1 MSAERRSLFSPRLV
15 VGVVVLAFGSLLL
28 LENTGILAEAD
39 PYLRQLWP
47 VGAFA
52 LAGAC
57 WLHRSRGWAL
67 IWAAVGAL
75 LALRVAG
82 VPIPLDFGSLVLPVL
97 LLLLGVTLVRRAL
110 LGPRP
115 AEAGEGGA
123 TVDAMALFG
132 ASVRRSSSQAF
143 RGGSLTAAFG
153 GCELDL
159 TEAATPSDG
168 ATLDVFA
175 AFGAIEISVPQG
187 WKVAGDVL
195 PIFGG
200 FEDKTRRV
208 TGEPTGLLTVRG
220 QVLFGGIEVKNG

>member
-15 VGVVVLAFGSLLL
+15 VGVVVLVFGSLLL
-28 LENTGILAEAD
+28 LENTDLLVEAD

-52 LAGAC
+52 LALAC

-67 IWAAVGAL
+67 IWAAVGTL
-75 LALRVAG
+75 LSLRLAG
-82 VPIPLDFGSLVLPVL
+82 VNVPLDFGSLVLPVL

-110 LGPRP
+110 LGPKP
-115 AEAGEGGA
+115 AGAGEGGG
-123 TVDAMALFG
+123 TVDTMAMFG

-159 TEAATPSDG
+159 TEAATPPEG

-175 AFGAIEISVPQG
+175 AFGAIEISVPRG
-187 WKVAGDVL
+187 WKVSGEVL

-200 FEDKTRRV
+200 FEDKTRPAA
-208 TGEPTGLLTVRG
+208 GEPTGLLTVRG